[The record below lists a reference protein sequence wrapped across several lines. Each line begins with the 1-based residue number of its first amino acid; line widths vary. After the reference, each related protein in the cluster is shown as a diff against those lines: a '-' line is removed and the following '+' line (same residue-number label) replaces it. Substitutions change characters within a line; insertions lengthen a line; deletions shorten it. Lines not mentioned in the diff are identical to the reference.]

1 MSHLYINGRWV
12 DGTGDAIDVI
22 NPATEEVVE
31 TVVGASI
38 ADTEAAIVAAR
49 RAFDDGP
56 WPQADPR
63 ERAEL
68 LTRLAG
74 LLRERKQEIVDLT
87 VKEGGAPRSLA
98 EGLQVTVPVDHLS
111 DLAGRVLRTFPFER
125 PLMPTFGAAGGIW
138 QGVVRRE
145 PFGVVSA
152 ITPFNYPNYINLMKV
167 GPAIAAGN
175 TVVLAPSPLTPLSAL
190 WLAQLCDEV
199 GFPPGVVN
207 VVVGGIDSAQLLT
220 AHPAV
225 DLVTFTGSDA
235 TGRAIMEQ
243 AAPDLKKVVLEL
255 GGKSATIVLDDAN
268 LDAVIPGCLSFTRHA
283 GQGCAAQTR
292 ILVHDSLHDQ
302 LVDRLIA
309 TVQALKVGNPDEP
322 DTMVGPLI
330 SEQQRARVERYIQ
343 SGIDEGARLA
353 CGGRRP
359 AHLDRGYFVEP
370 TVFVDVKSSMTIA
383 QDEIF
388 GPVGVV
394 IPFADEDEAVAIAND
409 SRYGLSGAVW
419 ARDPQRAYNV
429 AKRVRT
435 GQMYVNVALG
445 PANPYGPFGGYKHSG
460 IGREFGEAGL
470 DEYLETKTVMWG
482 VAPG

>member
-1 MSHLYINGRWV
+1 MSHLYIDGRWAE
-12 DGTGDAIDVI
+12 GTGDEIQVL

-31 TVVGASI
+31 TLRGASV
-38 ADTEAAIVAAR
+38 AETESAIVAAR

-56 WPQADPR
+56 WPALDPR

-68 LTRLAG
+68 LRRLAV
-74 LLRERKQEIVDLT
+74 LLRERKSEIVDLT
-87 VKEGGAPRSLA
+87 VQEGGAPRSLA
-98 EGLQVTVPVDHLS
+98 EGLQVTVPLDHLA
-111 DLAGRVLRTFPFER
+111 DLADRVLRTFPFER
-125 PLMPTFGAAGGIW
+125 PLMPTYGAAGGIW

-152 ITPFNYPNYINLMKV
+152 ITPFNYPNYINLLKV

-190 WLAQLCDEV
+190 WLAGLCDEV

-207 VVVGGIDSAQLLT
+207 VVVGGVESAQLLT
-220 AHPAV
+220 THPAV

-235 TGRAIMEQ
+235 TGRRIMEQ
-243 AAPDLKKVVLEL
+243 AAGGLKKVVLEL

-268 LDAVIPGCLSFTRHA
+268 LDAIIPGCLSFTRHA

-292 ILVHDSLHDQ
+292 ILVHESNHDE
-302 LVDRLIA
+302 LVDRLVA

-330 SEQQRARVERYIQ
+330 SEQQRARVERYIRA
-343 SGIDEGARLA
+343 GIDEGARIA
-353 CGGRRP
+353 CGGGRP

-370 TVFVDVKSSMTIA
+370 TLFVDVKSSMTIA

-388 GPVGVV
+388 GPVAVV

-419 ARDPQRAYNV
+419 ARDPQRAYGV